1 VDPRIHFALN
11 CGAASCPPIR
21 VYTPDSLDFGLGE
34 AARAF
39 CAGEVAV
46 DAEKRELELSMI
58 LKWYGPDF
66 GTKEQ
71 LLSFLADHLPPGEAS
86 RAPQILPAAPSP
98 CRGLRAGQGAAAAGW
113 LCVGEP

>member
-1 VDPRIHFALN
+1 MHCCRLTRLEALP
-11 CGAASCPPIR
+11 CR
-21 VYTPDSLDFGLGE
+21 
-34 AARAF
+34 
-39 CAGEVAV
+39 
-46 DAEKRELELSMI
+46 
-58 LKWYGPDF
+58 YGPDF